1 MDLCMMPVMAFA
13 YGFNGVGLLANS
25 DASTFSGILK
35 MATELLTWTVTSM
48 TSIVTFI
55 SQNPLLTVF
64 LIFTIVG
71 FAVGILFRIWHSVG

>member
-1 MDLCMMPVMAFA
+1 MDFLMMPVMAFA
-13 YGFNGVGLLANS
+13 YGFNSGGILASS

-35 MATELLTWTVTSM
+35 MATELLTWVITSM
-48 TSIVTFI
+48 TSIVNFI

-64 LIFTIVG
+64 LVFAIVG